1 MAYLNTENLLEQ
13 FAGFLMVMLPEP
25 RIDYYQSSDF
35 HDIKSDVLDY
45 MNQIVEACGTYPV
58 TMSNSLLT
66 VM

>member
-1 MAYLNTENLLEQ
+1 
-13 FAGFLMVMLPEP
+13 MVMLPEP

-35 HDIKSDVLDY
+35 HDIKSGVLDY